1 MKERFVKIWGW
12 DQKVSER
19 KKQIERENEDIRGEV
34 RELFGAG
41 HSGCRHNNSKY
52 RGRGQ
57 SLRFL

>member
-1 MKERFVKIWGW
+1 MQERFKTIWGW
-12 DQKVSER
+12 DKKVEER
-19 KKQIERENEDIRGEV
+19 KAQIERENEDIREEV
-34 RELFGAG
+34 RILFGAG